1 VPVGEGRCRRW
12 TAGSRAASR
21 MSAAWLRLVLQV
33 STTGPRRRA
42 LFCRC
47 RSPGCALCCR
57 SSPALAEG
65 VGGRRVAAAASGR
78 RGLQRAARDR
88 KAGWGLC
95 AIGKDGWVGA
105 SHELTMGSWGG
116 SGRCDEDG
124 GSGGRGGT
132 RWWLGG
138 RVEVELGRVRVSL
151 GMGFWTVLPCW
162 DECTFCSVLC
172 SVNRELTGNFG
183 SRGTGTEQEP
193 IFSVPVLSVPV
204 PGSFGSVLGFSC
216 LGLAVVAR
224 ARSTGTSPGK
234 KKKKNRGL
242 SYLESGLE
250 CLISSRQTIQD
261 KW

>member
-1 VPVGEGRCRRW
+1 VLCSAGAGRRAVPC
-12 TAGSRAASR
+12 AA
-21 MSAAWLRLVLQV
+21 
-33 STTGPRRRA
+33 GPRQHLPRELEDAGWRR
-42 LFCRC
+42 R
-47 RSPGCALCCR
+47 
-57 SSPALAEG
+57 PAGDEAC
-65 VGGRRVAAAASGR
+65 GGRRATGRPDGGCARLGRTDGSARVTNSRWGVGAGRGR
-78 RGLQRAARDR
+78 R
-88 KAGWGLC
+88 
-95 AIGKDGWVGA
+95 
-105 SHELTMGSWGG
+105 
-116 SGRCDEDG
+116 DEDG

-204 PGSFGSVLGFSC
+204 PGSFGSVLVFSC